1 MKLIPR
7 GHYFRV
13 DNSFNV
19 LGLLKSII
27 AHKYLFIIT
36 IPCMIGFSWYLMRD
50 ADFKYNVNASFK
62 VHREFDFP
70 THGMENRLTALQ
82 LYAKLANIYNYIGS
96 VDTYATLYEAM
107 YDLDFDVE
115 YHRNGRDNYG
125 KSPFRVEVNRD
136 FPTVSG
142 VQFSVSEESADLVH
156 LKAFAP
162 SYLLFDYRW
171 NTTVETRNIPFRLD
185 TILPFGQM
193 LDLPELKL
201 RIHREQTF
209 HESIDPAKYTFKLV
223 DASILAHNY
232 KQRIRVKTLNKGS
245 SILSLA
251 ITTAKRE
258 ADSDLIDQMM
268 RVYEGHDLEAKNAM
282 ARNTIRFLK
291 GQLDETQAIIAAQE
305 DTLAEVKSHHSMLD
319 LSTHACTLLNKHN
332 TLQDETSEILTQLKY
347 YKYLLGYC
355 QNQARLDTLLSPS
368 LQGIRDVVLVNLVQ
382 DHSKMQLE
390 RQETLYHAGPR
401 NPKLV
406 RLNAQIEQSF
416 RTIIE
421 SISGLIAQAEIQVGG
436 KQHDLRS
443 VNTKIN
449 RLPAL
454 EREIIA
460 NNRVINNE
468 LGLMKYL
475 KKKLGQAE
483 LALASNLPD
492 CEIWETAHIKG
503 NSIVAP
509 LVSLSH
515 LMMLIVGLMIPFVII
530 LVKGLVSEKITNI
543 ESLVQLSEY
552 EVIGCG
558 LAVGKKRLSHFLL
571 DKAKPSIQENW
582 QSHGMSLKHFAEE
595 RQVIGVTATHK
606 KAGTSTA
613 ALHLAKALG
622 NTGLKVVLLTMNPAG
637 KCLFPDRSPA
647 LKTAL
652 DLVRGKANYDE
663 LFDKAYNFSV
673 IESGDYTADPSEL
686 FDGHLFGEMIRYLK
700 HDFDYVLIDL
710 PPCTSTDITRRVLPF
725 IEHVVFSFADN
736 QSEMKEIDVMNTFR
750 SKSSLLNGNTI
761 LMNYR
766 TLEVQ
771 WPWKSADW
779 EANKKMFLENLHGIL
794 KNPWRSIFRL
804 GQKKAA

>member
-62 VHREFDFP
+62 VHREFEFP
-70 THGMENRLTALQ
+70 THGLENRITALQ

-96 VDTYATLYEAM
+96 VDTYSTLYEAM

-115 YHRNGRDNYG
+115 YQRNGRNNYG
-125 KSPFRVEVNRD
+125 KSPFRVQVNREH
-136 FPTVSG
+136 PTVSG
-142 VQFSVSEESADLVH
+142 IRFSVEDLGDELVH
-156 LKAFAP
+156 LKAFSP
-162 SYLLFDYRW
+162 HYYLFDYRW
-171 NTTVETRNIPFRLD
+171 NTTVETRNSPFQLD

-193 LDLPELKL
+193 LDIPELKL
-201 RIHREQTF
+201 AIHREQAF

-223 DASILAHNY
+223 DASVLAHDY

-251 ITTAKRE
+251 ITTAKKE

-291 GQLDETQAIIAAQE
+291 GQLDATQAIIAAQE
-305 DTLAEVKSHHSMLD
+305 DTLAEVKSNHSMLD
-319 LSTHACTLLNKHN
+319 LSTHASTLLNHHN
-332 TLQDETSEILTQLKY
+332 TLQEETSEISTQLKY
-347 YKYLLGYC
+347 YTYLLGYC

-368 LQGIRDVVLVNLVQ
+368 LQGVRDVVLVNLVQ
-382 DHSKMQLE
+382 EHAKMQLE

-401 NPKLV
+401 NPKLIQ
-406 RLNAQIEQSF
+406 LNTQIEQSF
-416 RTIIE
+416 KTIIE
-421 SISGLIAQAEIQVGG
+421 SISGLIAQAEIELGG

-468 LGLMKYL
+468 LGMMKYL

-515 LMMLIVGLMIPFVII
+515 LMMLMVGLMIPFVII
-530 LVKGLVSEKITNI
+530 LIKGLISEKITNV

-552 EVIGCG
+552 EVIGCA
-558 LAVGKKRLSHFLL
+558 LAVGKKRLSSFLT
-571 DKAKPSIQENW
+571 DNAKPSVQENW
-582 QSHGMSLKHFAEE
+582 QSHGMSLKHFAED
-595 RQVIGVTATHK
+595 RQVIGITATHK
-606 KAGTSTA
+606 RAGTSTA

-622 NTGLKVVLLTMNPAG
+622 NMGLKVVLFNMSPTG
-637 KCLFPDRSPA
+637 KCLLPQRSPA
-647 LKTAL
+647 PKTAL
-652 DLVRGKANYDE
+652 DLVRGQVNYDD
-663 LFDKAYNFSV
+663 LFEKAYSLTV
-673 IESGDYTADPSEL
+673 IESGDYSADPAEL
-686 FDGHLFGEMIRYLK
+686 FEGHLFGELVRYFK

-710 PPCTSTDITRRVLPF
+710 PPCSSIDITRRVLPYV
-725 IEHVVFSFADN
+725 EHVVFSFADN
-736 QSEMKEIDVMNTFR
+736 QSETKEIQVMNAFR
-750 SKSSLLNGNTI
+750 SKSGLLSGNTI

-779 EANKKMFLENLHGIL
+779 EINKKLYLEYLRGIL
-794 KNPWRSIFRL
+794 KNPWQSIFRL
-804 GQKKAA
+804 RQKKAA